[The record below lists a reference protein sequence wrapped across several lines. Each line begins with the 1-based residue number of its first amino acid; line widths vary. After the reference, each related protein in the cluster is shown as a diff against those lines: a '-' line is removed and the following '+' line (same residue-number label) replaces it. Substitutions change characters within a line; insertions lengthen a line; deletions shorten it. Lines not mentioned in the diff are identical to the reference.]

1 MDILFYA
8 LQLLSMVVLGA
19 VAVWTF
25 ITAFT
30 IPSIKAQRGQAF
42 EFDFLSVLGFSIVV
56 GLIVFL
62 FRLYGW

>member
-8 LQLLSMVVLGA
+8 LQILSMTVLGA
-19 VAVWTF
+19 VAAWAF
-25 ITAFT
+25 IVAFT

-42 EFDFLSVLGFSIVV
+42 SFDFLPVLGFSVVV